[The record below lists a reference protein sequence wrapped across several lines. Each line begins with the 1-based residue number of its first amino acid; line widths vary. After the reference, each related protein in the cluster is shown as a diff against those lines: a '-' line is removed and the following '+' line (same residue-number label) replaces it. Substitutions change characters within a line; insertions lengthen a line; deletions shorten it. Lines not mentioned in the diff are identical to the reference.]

1 MCRVKRGQDW
11 NKEDQDGGV
20 GNLGTVLGY
29 KIADGSVFAPDS
41 VAKVTAV
48 SACVFVRGTSLHI
61 RAQTAAKIPAKCAIV
76 KWDGPPG
83 VKMKRHFY
91 PIGRTAP
98 PPYSRC

>member
-1 MCRVKRGQDW
+1 MCAISAGEETLTEGNVGVMCRVKRGQDW

-48 SACVFVRGTSLHI
+48 SACVLSAAPHCTFARRRRPRSPRSAPSSNGTA
-61 RAQTAAKIPAKCAIV
+61 RPE
-76 KWDGPPG
+76 
-83 VKMKRHFY
+83 
-91 PIGRTAP
+91 
-98 PPYSRC
+98 